1 MTRLKQLWKIRVEL
15 PALLKGKNMATKFD
29 DTYEFPDEKAEKA
42 AAEEKFEIEIEDD
55 TPPEDRGRKPMKEP
69 VEDPTEDELA
79 TYDEKVQ
86 ARIKKFTRGYHDER
100 RAKEQA
106 LREREATETYARQV
120 IEENK
125 KLQQQL
131 SSGSKV
137 FIEQSQSSAQI
148 ELESAKKKYKEAYE
162 NGDVDALTDAQAD
175 IAEATLKLDKTRGMK
190 PIEVDEKN
198 YVPAQA
204 EKPNLTPRTQKWID
218 NNNDWWGKDDE
229 MTMAAMGIDRKL
241 QKEYGADYVGTEEY
255 FKTIDKTM
263 RKRFPEHFESDQSY
277 EEDDPPPK
285 KRASEPEEEYEDTPR
300 RATRTTSPVAP
311 ATRSTPPNRIRLK
324 ASEAATARRLGVPIE
339 EYAKQ
344 VALLRRG

>member
-1 MTRLKQLWKIRVEL
+1 
-15 PALLKGKNMATKFD
+15 MATQKFED
-29 DTYEFPDEKAEKA
+29 SYEFPDEKAEKA
-42 AAEEKFEIEIEDD
+42 TEEKFEVEIEDD
-55 TPPEDRGRKPMKEP
+55 TPEEDRGRKPMKEP
-69 VEDPTEDELA
+69 VEEVTDEELA

-86 ARIKKFTRGYHDER
+86 KRIKKFTRGYHDER

-106 LREREATETYARQV
+106 FREREAAEEFAKQV
-120 IEENK
+120 FTENK
-125 KLQQQL
+125 RLQQQL
-131 SSGSKV
+131 STGSQAY
-137 FIEQSQSSAQI
+137 IEQSKSAAQI
-148 ELESAKKKYKEAYE
+148 ELDAAKEKYKKAYE
-162 NGDVDALTDAQAD
+162 AADPDTIVAAQEA
-175 IAEATLKLDKTRGMK
+175 IARATLKIDRAEGMR
-190 PIEVDEKN
+190 PIRTEERE
-198 YVPAQA
+198 YQPPAR
-204 EKPNLTPRTQKWID
+204 ETEEPPRMSPRTKKWVD
-218 NNNDWWGKDDE
+218 RNNDWWGVDDE

-339 EYAKQ
+339 EYARQ
-344 VALLRRG
+344 VALLRKG

>member
-1 MTRLKQLWKIRVEL
+1 
-15 PALLKGKNMATKFD
+15 MATQKFE

-42 AAEEKFEIEIEDD
+42 AAEDKFEVEIEDD
-55 TPPEDRGRKPMKEP
+55 TPAQDRGRKPMKEP

-100 RAKEQA
+100 RAKEEA
-106 LREREATETYARQV
+106 VREREAAENFAKQV
-120 IEENK
+120 YEENK

-131 SSGSKV
+131 SNGSKV
-137 FIEQSQSSAQI
+137 YIEQSQSTAQL
-148 ELESAKKKYKEAYE
+148 ELDSAKKRYKEAYE
-162 NGDVDALTDAQAD
+162 SGDVDAITDAQSE
-175 IAEATLKLDKTRGMK
+175 IAKATLRIDKASGMK
-190 PIEVDEKN
+190 PIEVEEREF
-198 YVPAQA
+198 QA
-204 EKPNLTPRTQKWID
+204 PQPEQPKLTPRTKKWVD
-218 NNNDWWGKDDE
+218 ANTDWWGVDEE
-229 MTMAAMGIDRKL
+229 MTMTAMGIDRKL

-300 RATRTTSPVAP
+300 RATRITSPVAP

-339 EYAKQ
+339 EYARQ
-344 VALLRRG
+344 VALLRKGT